1 MRQRKLD
8 FTDKT
13 IWTSVGSL
21 AFRLL
26 PGGFKEG
33 QSYTP
38 RLQGFICLRKWEGKA
53 LGTSLKTTVLYTAR
67 RSGPTALRK
76 EL

>member
-1 MRQRKLD
+1 LTQRKLD
-8 FTDKT
+8 FTAKT

-26 PGGFKEG
+26 PGGFKED

-38 RLQGFICLRKWEGKA
+38 RLQGFSLRKWEKKA
-53 LGTSLKTTVLYTAR
+53 LGASLKTAVLYTAR
-67 RSGPTALRK
+67 RSGTTALRK
-76 EL
+76 DL